1 MAKPERFQLS
11 NVSLKDIFKD
21 DFIGYLTKI
30 NKDLFP
36 VTVVIIKEFEENG
49 KKQAIPLILSHQN
62 NAEVKNKLLHIESPD
77 TDLLDTVVKFIEKNS
92 GNKK

>member
-1 MAKPERFQLS
+1 MAKPERFQFYD
-11 NVSLKDIFKD
+11 VSLKDIFKD
-21 DFIGYLTKI
+21 DFISNLTKI

-49 KKQAIPLILSHQN
+49 KKQAIPLVLSHQN
-62 NAEVKNKLLHIESPD
+62 NIEVKNKILHIESPD
-77 TDLLDTVVKFIEKNS
+77 TDLLDKVVKFIEKT